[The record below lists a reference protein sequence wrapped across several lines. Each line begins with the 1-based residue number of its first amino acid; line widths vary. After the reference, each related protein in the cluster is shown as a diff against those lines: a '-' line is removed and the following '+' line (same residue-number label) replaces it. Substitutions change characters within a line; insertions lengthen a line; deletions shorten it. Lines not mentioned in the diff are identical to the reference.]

1 MTIHPDGFFTIVT
14 SKPEDRP
21 DNANGDCG
29 VGYLPWPDKGDGF
42 SFSEGRSDDPNSAF
56 LLLRNMLPAD
66 DFEEAIQNT
75 SVAGDEA
82 EVMGEYLPRASYMSR
97 AEFEGLGCDPYLA
110 LPYDAM

>member
-1 MTIHPDGFFTIVT
+1 MTVNPDGFVTIVT

-21 DNANGDCG
+21 DNASDECG
-29 VGYLPWPDKGDGF
+29 VGYLPWPNNGDGF
-42 SFSEGRSDDPNSAF
+42 SFVEGRTDDPNSAM

-82 EVMGEYLPRASYMSR
+82 QVMGEYLPRASYMSR
-97 AEFEGLGCDPYLA
+97 AEFEGLGCDSYLA
-110 LPYDAM
+110 LPYHEM